1 MLLRRAGH
9 VVVRWS
15 DFVAAAAPH
24 DRQPDMSESRDRT
37 DLETKVSGLVLVSRV
52 WSRSQSRSPDQTF
65 GYGLDA
71 RIFVPTSIRKPN
83 VSVSTDLQGK
93 IFGLGS
99 KGLVHFNVTAACCC
113 NMEGREGL
121 RGGRRLKGPPAAR
134 QRQRRRG
141 RDQQHAHRRTHS

>member
-52 WSRSQSRSPDQTF
+52 WSRSQSRSPDQTLC
-65 GYGLDA
+65 YGLD
-71 RIFVPTSIRKPN
+71 
-83 VSVSTDLQGK
+83 GK
-93 IFGLGS
+93 FFGLGLGS
-99 KGLVHFNVTAACCC
+99 KGLLHFDITAACCC
-113 NMEGREGL
+113 NMERREGL
-121 RGGRRLKGPPAAR
+121 RGGRRLTGPPAAR
-134 QRQRRRG
+134 QRQRRRR